1 MWEMIR
7 ESLIDW
13 AISTAIIFAVYLLIE
28 FVSRRWSKNVFTKL
42 RGKFGPL
49 FGALF
54 GSIPQC
60 SFSVVSTT
68 LYSKRAITLGTLF
81 TVYLVTSDE
90 AFIILLAHPDKFIDL
105 LIIFLSKIVI
115 GIFVGYMI
123 DLVLKLLKKDT
134 TLKEYNSRETTSCE
148 NENIFLEVG
157 KSTLKISFY
166 LLISL
171 LVIDVCL
178 FYIGKD
184 NISSFLNT
192 HSYIQYLVSPLIGLI
207 PSCAPS
213 VILTELYI
221 SGQITYSGII
231 GGLLTNAGLSLVV
244 LFRYNKPLKENI
256 AITISLYGLGVIFG
270 LIIYG
275 FELIL

>member
-171 LVIDVCL
+171 LIIDVCL

>member
-1 MWEMIR
+1 MIR

-171 LVIDVCL
+171 LIIDVCL

>member
-13 AISTAIIFAVYLLIE
+13 AISTAIIFVVYLLIE
-28 FVSRRWSKNVFTKL
+28 FVSRRWSNNIFTKL

-90 AFIILLAHPDKFIDL
+90 AFIILLAHPDKFVDL
-105 LIIFLSKIVI
+105 LIIFLSKIII

-123 DLVLKLLKKDT
+123 DLVLKLLKKDN
-134 TLKEYNSRETTSCE
+134 TLKEYNSRDTSVCET
-148 NENIFLEVG
+148 ENIFVEVG

-166 LLISL
+166 LLVSL
-171 LVIDVCL
+171 LIIDVSL

-184 NISSFLNT
+184 NISSFLNA

-256 AITISLYGLGVIFG
+256 AIAISLYGLGVIFG

-275 FELIL
+275 FELIF